1 MNTSRRT
8 ILKYGA
14 AFSATAFMPGNKLFA
29 QTGPVK
35 GGVLVIAQ
43 YPEPSILTA
52 ALGGGGATN
61 NISPKIFDGLLT
73 YDNALKPVPQL
84 AESWEVSEDGLT
96 ITFRLR
102 SNAKWHDGT
111 PFSSADVAFSLME
124 VWKKFNSRGKQ
135 IFTDVTEV
143 QSPDEVTSVWK
154 LSKPAPYI
162 LNGLTSHLA
171 QMVPKHLYE
180 GTDIMKS
187 QYNTAP
193 VGNGPF
199 KLVEWNRGNYMR
211 LARNEDYWDQG
222 KPYVDEVFFR
232 FLPDA
237 ASRVAGIEAEE
248 VLLIGESGVPGSD
261 LARLSR
267 MPNLRLETKGYNY
280 VAQNTFFLFNLD
292 RPVFQ
297 DVRVRQAIAHAID
310 QKFLID
316 NIWYSYGE
324 AATGPFPS
332 DMGDF
337 YTSDVPT
344 YPFDPEKAKALLDE
358 AGKTAGADGIR
369 FEFTHDFLPYG
380 EQYPRTAEYIRD
392 ALAKVGIKMTIRSQ
406 DYASYLKRI
415 YTDRDFDTINYLIAV
430 GPDPVIGTS
439 RLYHT
444 NAFQPGV
451 AFSNGAHYSNP
462 EADALLDAAAS
473 ELDAAKRQKLYFD
486 FQRIVQTDLPQI
498 PLVVP
503 KQVTIVNNRVRG
515 DAENSEGIKAGF
527 AGVYIQQ

>member
-1 MNTSRRT
+1 
-8 ILKYGA
+8 
-14 AFSATAFMPGNKLFA
+14 
-29 QTGPVK
+29 
-35 GGVLVIAQ
+35 
-43 YPEPSILTA
+43 
-52 ALGGGGATN
+52 
-61 NISPKIFDGLLT
+61 
-73 YDNALKPVPQL
+73 
-84 AESWEVSEDGLT
+84 
-96 ITFRLR
+96 
-102 SNAKWHDGT
+102 
-111 PFSSADVAFSLME
+111 
-124 VWKKFNSRGKQ
+124 
-135 IFTDVTEV
+135 
-143 QSPDEVTSVWK
+143 
-154 LSKPAPYI
+154 
-162 LNGLTSHLA
+162 
-171 QMVPKHLYE
+171 
-180 GTDIMKS
+180 
-187 QYNTAP
+187 
-193 VGNGPF
+193 
-199 KLVEWNRGNYMR
+199 MR